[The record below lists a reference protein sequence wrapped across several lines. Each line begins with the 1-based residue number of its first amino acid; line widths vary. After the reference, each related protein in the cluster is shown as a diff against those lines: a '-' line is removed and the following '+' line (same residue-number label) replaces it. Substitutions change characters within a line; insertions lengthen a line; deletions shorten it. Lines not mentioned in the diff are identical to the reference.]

1 MNAKGRPDINK
12 NVQKARWAAYSLLST
27 GVHGRNGL
35 DPPTS
40 FRIIQLYVIPRLLQ
54 GLEATCLL
62 RSDIQALDTF
72 YKKLLRQI
80 QGLPE
85 SVATDA
91 IYLLIGSLP
100 IETVLHQR
108 ILSLFGNIC
117 RLDSNEPMHQMALRQ
132 LATADDKL
140 YSWFSQLNTIAQKY
154 QIDLHLALVHP
165 WPKEAW
171 KRYCKNTVR
180 DIWWN
185 ELLTKACEKTTLRW
199 TIWQDQQCT
208 NGLWSSCK
216 GRPNLTNAATT
227 RARMLV
233 DHSDLR
239 ASAWRRA
246 AGEDLR
252 CPLCRDHEEDIVHF
266 LTLCP
271 ELSNT
276 RGERLLAIKSIY
288 TKENLPELITPQ
300 ETTCAILNGDR
311 FIQESS
317 LEWGSQPMATV
328 TLTKNAEKAQQLCSQ
343 LCYKLK
349 TERDIA
355 MNCKIMMD

>member
-1 MNAKGRPDINK
+1 MR
-12 NVQKARWAAYSLLST
+12 
-27 GVHGRNGL
+27 
-35 DPPTS
+35 
-40 FRIIQLYVIPRLLQ
+40 
-54 GLEATCLL
+54 
-62 RSDIQALDTF
+62 
-72 YKKLLRQI
+72 
-80 QGLPE
+80 
-85 SVATDA
+85 
-91 IYLLIGSLP
+91 
-100 IETVLHQR
+100 
-108 ILSLFGNIC
+108 
-117 RLDSNEPMHQMALRQ
+117 
-132 LATADDKL
+132 
-140 YSWFSQLNTIAQKY
+140 
-154 QIDLHLALVHP
+154 
-165 WPKEAW
+165 
-171 KRYCKNTVR
+171 
-180 DIWWN
+180 WN

-216 GRPNLTNAATT
+216 GQPHLTNAATT

-233 DHSDLR
+233 DRSELR

-252 CPLCRDHEEDIVHF
+252 CPLCRDPEEDIFHF

-276 RGERLLAIKSIY
+276 RGERLLAMKSIY
-288 TKENLPELITPQ
+288 TKENLPESITPQ

-317 LEWGSQPMATV
+317 LEWGSQPTATV
-328 TLTKNAEKAQQLCSQ
+328 ILIKNAEKAQQLCSQ

-355 MNCKIMMD
+355 INCKIMMD